1 MPESFKNPPSIP
13 ISPNSFSIST
23 TCSPEMASCKS
34 FLINVV
40 FPAPRKPE
48 IISIFVILISS
59 FFLLQSQSYQLNIV
73 AHPSGNVKTAA
84 AIFPFCNS
92 SALHLLARLQRTR
105 SIGRPPYEDSDRKVL
120 MKASFQR
127 FFCLNLRMAE
137 LLPLFSP
144 PKHLP
149 CAKDHKGRQIYHHH
163 AGSGRCGKLIGCH
176 HSQQKAHKG

>member
-92 SALHLLARLQRTR
+92 SALHLLAHLQRTR
-105 SIGRPPYEDSDRKVL
+105 SFRRPPYVDSVPL
-120 MKASFQR
+120 FYR
-127 FFCLNLRMAE
+127 FFLLEGAFRSNHTKIPAV
-137 LLPLFSP
+137 LLPYSLIDLLF
-144 PKHLP
+144 
-149 CAKDHKGRQIYHHH
+149 
-163 AGSGRCGKLIGCH
+163 
-176 HSQQKAHKG
+176 